1 MRPRSTLPILVAG
14 LLPMLA
20 ALPGIYLGVLQIV
33 DAVRHPPMGGV
44 IGLGLVLGFWLA
56 VGSLFLICVTVMLIG
71 IALDVR
77 DLRNR
82 ATTAAGRAV
91 P

>member
-14 LLPMLA
+14 LLPVLA
-20 ALPGIYLGVLQIV
+20 ALPGIYLGVLQIT
-33 DAVRHPPMGGV
+33 DAVRHPPTGGV
-44 IGLGLVLGFWLA
+44 VGLGLVLGFWLA
-56 VGSLFLICVTVMLIG
+56 VGSLFLICVAVMLTG

-82 ATTAAGRAV
+82 ATTGAGRAA